1 MFTQSRKLIPKRIAL
16 ALLSVLCISLFLT
29 RAEVKAQESSK
40 AMLAVVG
47 ADGNLSIFDANGQNP
62 FPLTSDAQPGV
73 KLYHWP
79 TWSTDGRLAFFGAN
93 ADTKD
98 PYLLRVFIANQV
110 KPGAAFKT
118 AYSSTTEV
126 FTYAY
131 WSPGDC
137 LSGNC
142 RDLALLFTPPARNEL
157 ALRMIRDNKGTFTEK
172 EVGNGAPYYF
182 SFSPDDK
189 QMIWHR
195 NTRQFDIYDIASDN
209 IVGTLNESPGK
220 FNAPM
225 WSPRANDNRIL
236 IGVSA
241 NQGEATDLVI
251 VDSQGK
257 SRKVLG
263 VALSNPVSFAWS
275 PDAQNVAVVSN
286 FTKLTVYDAAS
297 GKTLANVPAN
307 NILAHFWSPTSD
319 QIAYITVSPT
329 QSSADD
335 KIRSNG
341 RLHYEQSA
349 TTLKWH
355 VLNIK
360 TGNPQAGPNFIP
372 TSDMGYLLTFF
383 DQFARSHSLWSP
395 DGRYL
400 VYGATE
406 SDAPR
411 VMMIDTQKG
420 ISSDPIIVADG
431 AIGIWSWR

>member
-1 MFTQSRKLIPKRIAL
+1 
-16 ALLSVLCISLFLT
+16 
-29 RAEVKAQESSK
+29 
-40 AMLAVVG
+40 MLAVVG

-62 FPLTSDAQPGV
+62 FPITTDSQSGV
-73 KLYHWP
+73 KLYQWP
-79 TWSTDGRLAFFGAN
+79 TWSTDGRMAFFGAS

-98 PYLLRVFIANQV
+98 PYLLRVFVVDQV
-110 KPGAAFKT
+110 RAGVAFKT

-142 RDLALLFTPPARNEL
+142 RDLALLFTPPGRNEL
-157 ALRMIRDNKGTFTEK
+157 ALRLIRDNKGTFTDK
-172 EVGNGAPYYF
+172 EVEEGAPYYF
-182 SFSPDDK
+182 SFSPDGK
-189 QMIWHR
+189 QMIWYR
-195 NTRQFDIYDIASDN
+195 NTRQFDIYDVAADK
-209 IVGTLNESPGK
+209 IVNTLDDAPGK

-225 WSPRANDNRIL
+225 WSPKANDNRIL

-241 NQGEATDLVI
+241 DQGEATDLVI
-251 VDSQGK
+251 VDSQGQ
-257 SRKVLG
+257 SRKVIG
-263 VALSNPVSFAWS
+263 TALANPMSFAWS
-275 PDAQNVAVVSN
+275 PNAQYIAVVSN
-286 FTKLTVYDAAS
+286 FNKINVYDATS
-297 GKTLANVPAN
+297 GKTLVNLPES

-319 QIAYITVSPT
+319 RIAYITVSPT

-341 RLHYEQSA
+341 RLHYEQSD

-355 VLNIK
+355 ILDIK
-360 TGNPQAGPNFIP
+360 TGKSQVSASFVP
-372 TSDMGYLLTFF
+372 TNDMGYLLTFF

-400 VYGATE
+400 VYGATV
-406 SDAPR
+406 SDTPR

-420 ISSDPIIVADG
+420 LASDPIKVADG
-431 AIGIWSWR
+431 AIGIWSWQ